1 MERERQTD
9 RHEVPLLHYA
19 SQRQRVR
26 DGEMGRER
34 VRDGEIGRERVRDG
48 EMGRETVKLVE
59 FRLVSWWE
67 DTEQVGEIWWE
78 AVARGQHITKK

>member
-1 MERERQTD
+1 METD

-34 VRDGEIGRERVRDG
+34 V
-48 EMGRETVKLVE
+48 MLVE

-67 DTEQVGEIWWE
+67 DSEEVGEIWWE
-78 AVARGQHITKK
+78 AVARGQHITKKYGSPL